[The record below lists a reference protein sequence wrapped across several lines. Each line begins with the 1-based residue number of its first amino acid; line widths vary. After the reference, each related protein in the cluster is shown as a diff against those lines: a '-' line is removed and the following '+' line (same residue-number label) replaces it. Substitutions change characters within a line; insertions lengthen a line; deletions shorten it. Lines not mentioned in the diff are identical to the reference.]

1 MDFVSLFDY
10 EKSAAEVL
18 SRMAF
23 DYFASGAFDEVT
35 LAENRRAYQR
45 IWLKYHVM
53 VDVSRRD
60 LSTTV
65 LGQKLSMPILVAP
78 MAFQRLAHD
87 SGEIATVKAAG
98 AAGTVMILSTLST
111 CSVEEVAAAA
121 SGPVWFQLYVFKD
134 RAVTKALVERVEAAG
149 CQALVLTV
157 DTPMLS
163 CRERDVRNQFHLPQ
177 GLSAK
182 NLALSGLQN
191 LPEET
196 DESALYK
203 YFAQL
208 TDSSLSWKDVAW
220 LKSITKLPV
229 LVKGVVRADDA
240 VKAVECGVSGIIVS
254 NHGGRQLDSAPATI
268 DVLKEVVDAVEKRVE
283 VLVDGGIRRGT
294 DIVKAIALGAR
305 AVLLGRPVL
314 WGLAVGGEQSARDV
328 LEILRRELDLAMALC
343 GCPTLG
349 DIKLDLIL
357 TKS

>member
-1 MDFVSLFDY
+1 MDLISLHDY
-10 EKSAAEVL
+10 EKAAGEVL
-18 SRMAF
+18 PRMAF
-23 DYFASGAFDEVT
+23 DYFASGAFDEIT
-35 LAENRRAYQR
+35 LSENLAAYRRIKLRYR
-45 IWLKYHVM
+45 VL
-53 VDVSRRD
+53 VDVSRRN

-65 LGQKLSMPILVAP
+65 LGQSLSMPVLVAP

-87 SGEIATVKAAG
+87 SGELATVKAAG

-111 CSVEEVAAAA
+111 CSVEEVTAVA

-134 RAVTKALVERVEAAG
+134 RAVTRALVERAEAAG

-163 CRERDVRNQFHLPQ
+163 CRERDVRNQFHLPL

-182 NLALSGLQN
+182 NLTKAGLQD

-208 TDSSLSWKDVAW
+208 TDPSLSWKDVAW

-229 LVKGVVRADDA
+229 LVKGVIRADDA
-240 VKAVECGVSGIIVS
+240 VRAVESGVAGIIVS

-268 DVLKEVVDAVEKRVE
+268 DVLKEVVEAVEQRVE

-294 DIVKAIALGAR
+294 DVLKAIALGAR

-328 LEILRRELDLAMALC
+328 LEIIRHELDLAMALC
-343 GCPTLG
+343 GCPSLA
-349 DIKLDLIL
+349 DIKPDLIL